1 MSKNLLT
8 LILLF
13 CFAVSSAQT
22 VSNVNF
28 DEIKAT
34 INKTGSDG
42 YSKLLK
48 RASSMDSILTAPDY
62 KILYYGQA
70 FQPTYKPYSN
80 AMVLQPAMKLYQEGK
95 VDDALALY
103 NTYLQSNPLDLR
115 AIYSKLSILYQQQKQ
130 AEMQPLMVLLKN
142 LLKTITDSGDGKTV
156 KTAMVVMTISDEYI
170 VMSSLGV
177 KPEKQALT
185 AGSCDLM
192 TLQPNNAN
200 LTELYFNVSQP
211 MATLSRMMK

>member
-1 MSKNLLT
+1 
-8 LILLF
+8 
-13 CFAVSSAQT
+13 
-22 VSNVNF
+22 
-28 DEIKAT
+28 
-34 INKTGSDG
+34 
-42 YSKLLK
+42 
-48 RASSMDSILTAPDY
+48 
-62 KILYYGQA
+62 
-70 FQPTYKPYSN
+70 
-80 AMVLQPAMKLYQEGK
+80 MVLQPAMKLYQEGK

>member
-13 CFAVSSAQT
+13 CFAVSRAQT

-48 RASSMDSILTAPDY
+48 RASSMDSTLTAPDY

-70 FQPTYKPYSN
+70 FQPT
-80 AMVLQPAMKLYQEGK
+80 
-95 VDDALALY
+95 
-103 NTYLQSNPLDLR
+103 
-115 AIYSKLSILYQQQKQ
+115 
-130 AEMQPLMVLLKN
+130 
-142 LLKTITDSGDGKTV
+142 
-156 KTAMVVMTISDEYI
+156 
-170 VMSSLGV
+170 
-177 KPEKQALT
+177 
-185 AGSCDLM
+185 
-192 TLQPNNAN
+192 
-200 LTELYFNVSQP
+200 
-211 MATLSRMMK
+211 